1 MDLDVRT
8 VARHLH
14 KRECEA
20 CQPLRIELVKV
31 ATARYLQQLRVA
43 KETTGASELRTGL
56 CDPALPSR
64 SDQVL
69 LGWRLAFSRS
79 RCLRLA
85 HLKPPATQFY

>member
-1 MDLDVRT
+1 MDLDVWT

-43 KETTGASELRTGL
+43 KETTDDGWEETYVVLIQGCLTQRSWNLTS
-56 CDPALPSR
+56 DP
-64 SDQVL
+64 
-69 LGWRLAFSRS
+69 
-79 RCLRLA
+79 
-85 HLKPPATQFY
+85 LKPTEFK